1 MLPMKVGPGNV
12 QVYGR
17 YEEWKF
23 AEISGVFDQKIK
35 WTGVGLNYLLKG
47 QDLRI
52 SLEYSNNDFSNE
64 TGTAKDFSTYTAML
78 QFLF

>member
-1 MLPMKVGPGNV
+1 MKVGPGNL

-17 YEEWKF
+17 YEESKF

-52 SLEYSNNDFSNE
+52 SLEYSNNDFDKE
-64 TGTAKDFSTYTAML
+64 TAATQDFSTYTAML